1 VRRFV
6 RRLLRLLFLLA
17 LAALAT
23 LVWLIST
30 PGRQIPALPP
40 IDETYALDQGWGLGI
55 DAALRQ
61 AYYYTPIGSSL
72 RDLRY
77 DWLVNLEMPWGE
89 RRFADPAHL
98 RAYGFLVDPP
108 TAANPA
114 QLPVG
119 FARRFDPQL
128 GEAVVDVSCA
138 ACHTGQLV
146 VTRSGRRIA
155 VRIDGG
161 AASHAFLAAR
171 RSHFLP
177 ALTASLASTYLNPFK
192 FRRFGR
198 KVLGEEGFARG
209 KWRLHE
215 DLGRVLVRL
224 ARQSWRDGDLHPVQ
238 EGFGR
243 MDARA
248 RLANE
253 LFGEELA
260 DRASVEPLRQA
271 AGEASRLRGVAPL
284 RYPSLWNEWKLVR
297 PQSAAAVSQP
307 MARALLEALRGG
319 AHVALLDRY
328 GRPLP
333 ASERFRSSLPL
344 ENLQRIAAEL
354 QRLEPPRWPEP
365 LFGRIDRAK
374 AEWGRRLF
382 ERHCLRC
389 HGVAELPEPVRRA
402 DAPLRTASDPLWET
416 AVASLAE
423 IGTDPQAAVA
433 EVSQSVDLRATGLLP
448 ADVRAAFQPALDERR
463 RRLGVL
469 ADEAAVL
476 RKRSDPTS
484 VRVDAELG
492 ARVARLDALARQLDA
507 LDIARVPVGTAVQLV
522 LSLARRLRYEER
534 GFTQEQQECLDGFAG
549 LDLPSLAAEYEA
561 RPLAG
566 IWASA
571 PYLHNGSVPTLFQ
584 LLSPQDERDQRF
596 FVSPGAFDPVAV
608 GVDVRAPGDGFWFD
622 TRLSGNSNVGHEF
635 RAGYAGPGRGPQYGV
650 IGPALRVEERW
661 ALVEYLKL
669 HEDPATLPGHT
680 APDCGLR
687 SRR

>member
-1 VRRFV
+1 V

-17 LAALAT
+17 LAAAAT
-23 LVWLIST
+23 LAWLIST
-30 PGRQIPALPP
+30 PARHVPKIPP
-40 IDETYALDQGWGLGI
+40 IDECFALDQGWGLGV
-55 DAALRQ
+55 DAELRQ
-61 AYYYTPIGSSL
+61 AYYYTPVGGSL

-89 RRFADPAHL
+89 RRIADAAHL
-98 RAYGFLVDPP
+98 RSYGFIVDPP

-177 ALTASLASTYLNPFK
+177 ALTASLASTYLNPVK

-198 KVLGEEGFARG
+198 KVLGEQGFVRG

-215 DLGRVLVRL
+215 DLGRVLMAL
-224 ARQSWRDGDLHPVQ
+224 ARESWQERHGDLHPVP

-243 MDARA
+243 TDAQA
-248 RLANE
+248 RLANA
-253 LFGEELA
+253 LFGAQLA
-260 DRASVEPLRQA
+260 DRASLEPFRRA
-271 AGEASRLRGVAPL
+271 AQEASRLRGGAPL

-297 PQSAAAVSQP
+297 PQSALSQP
-307 MARALLEALRGG
+307 MARGLLEALRGG

-333 ASERFRSSLPL
+333 ASERFRSSLQL
-344 ENLQRIAAEL
+344 ENTYRVAVTL

-389 HGVAELPEPVRRA
+389 HGVRELPEPVKRA

-416 AVASLAE
+416 AATPLAE
-423 IGTDPQAAVA
+423 IGTDPQAAAA
-433 EVSQSVDLRATGLLP
+433 EVADTVDLRATGLTT
-448 ADVRAAFQPALDERR
+448 AEARAAFRPALDERR
-463 RRLGVL
+463 RRLTVL
-469 ADEAAVL
+469 ADEAAQL

-484 VRVDAELG
+484 AQVDADLR

-507 LDIARVPVGTAVQLV
+507 LDLARVPVGTAVRLV
-522 LSLARRLRYEER
+522 LSLARRHRYQER
-534 GFTQEQQECLDGFAG
+534 GFTQEQQDCLDGFAS
-549 LDLPSLAAEYEA
+549 LELPSLSAEYAA

-608 GVDVRAPGDGFWFD
+608 GVDVRAQGDGFWFD
-622 TRLSGNSNVGHEF
+622 TRLAGNSNVGHEF
-635 RAGYAGPGRGPQYGV
+635 RAGYAGPGHGPQYGV

-661 ALVEYLKL
+661 ALVEYLKI
-669 HEDPATLPGHT
+669 HEDPATLPGRR

-687 SRR
+687 